1 MLGWFWR
8 FAFWCGVLCICLCIT
23 GGGLRT
29 LVGLAWVVVLRWLG
43 LDWRFGVRFVCFDSL
58 RLLAVGLLIC
68 LCGSLKWLSIW
79 GLISGFGGGLWCW
92 FIVFW
97 IWLL

>member
-1 MLGWFWR
+1 MVYCVFACVLLVVGCVLWLVWR
-8 FAFWCGVLCICLCIT
+8 G
-23 GGGLRT
+23 
-29 LVGLAWVVVLRWLG
+29 VVVLRWLR

-68 LCGSLKWLSIW
+68 LCGGLRWLSIW